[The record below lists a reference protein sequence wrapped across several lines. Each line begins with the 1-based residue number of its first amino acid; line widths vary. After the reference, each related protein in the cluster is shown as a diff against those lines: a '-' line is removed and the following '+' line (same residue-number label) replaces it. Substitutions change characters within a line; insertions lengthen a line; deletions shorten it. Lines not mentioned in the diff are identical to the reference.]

1 MLSELREGDKLIG
14 VKQSGKA
21 IKEGRAAHVYIA
33 DDAVPGV
40 VGPVMDLCKQ
50 TGTEITFVPTMKQ
63 LGDICGIK
71 VGSAV
76 AVLLRATPHN

>member
-1 MLSELREGDKLIG
+1 MLSKLREGDKLIG

-21 IKEGRAAHVYIA
+21 IKDGRAALVYVA
-33 DDAVPGV
+33 DDAASNV
-40 VGPVMDLCKQ
+40 VSPILELCKQ
-50 TGTEITFVPTMKQ
+50 TGTEITFVPTMKG

-76 AVLLRATPHN
+76 VVLLK